1 MNIRNSSLNE
11 REFELINI
19 IGSQLANNQRNLST
33 QMDISLGMT
42 NMLLRRMI
50 AKGYIRIQQLNSR
63 KIQYILTSKGFT
75 EKMRKS
81 VKYTIKTL
89 NSISFIKTCLRDM
102 MSALY
107 IKGQRE
113 FWVLAT
119 VDLSQLIEMVAKEG
133 DLANCQIHYINEWL
147 NQTSQGVLLIGKEN
161 VQVQSTDTLQVI
173 DVMHELSKDGLLI
186 AKAEENI

>member
-1 MNIRNSSLNE
+1 MNIKNSSLNE

-19 IGSQLANNQRNLST
+19 IGSQIANNQRNLST

-42 NMLLRRMI
+42 NMLLKRMI

-63 KIQYILTSKGFT
+63 KIQYILTSKGFS

-81 VKYTIKTL
+81 IKYTIKTL
-89 NSISFIKTCLRDM
+89 NSISLIKTCLRDM
-102 MSALY
+102 MVALY
-107 IKGQRE
+107 AQGERE

-119 VDLSQLIEMVAKEG
+119 VDLATLIEMVVKEA
-133 DLANCQIHYINEWL
+133 DLANCQTHYINEWT
-147 NQTSQGVLLIGKEN
+147 NQTSKGVLLIGKED
-161 VQVQSTDTLQVI
+161 VQVEGAEYLKVI

-186 AKAEENI
+186 AKVE